1 MSSKV
6 VGEALNSVKTELA
19 GLLAQRSLIDER
31 ITDLRAMSLV
41 LGNIGTK
48 EDADAKEAAQL
59 EADRKEAWPK
69 VKGEVEQFLDDAS

>member
-6 VGEALNSVKTELA
+6 VGEALKSVKTELA